1 MVMRLNIEL
10 YSIKDKLFIFL
21 LSLILGLP
29 EASDNSYTLGVIKIS
44 NNALYIS
51 DILTVFLLI
60 ALTIYIIKYDKVN
73 KGIGLIIILYTL
85 LLLIPL
91 FIGISDS
98 NNIFKIIAD
107 LRGAVFIII
116 MYFYY
121 EYLNKAKD
129 RLTYKVNLAILN
141 SVIFFTLILFLL
153 WLIKP
158 SFIYLNS
165 GRISYKSLNL
175 VTLST
180 YISYTNILNK
190 RYKIL
195 SKVVLF
201 LSIILNIFGGFRVLL
216 SIQLL
221 LILVLSVKYLKMT
234 YKKLIC
240 FFILIFT
247 VSIILFT
254 VSEFLRK
261 ISVLYIRFIYLIFN
275 FKNDYSVV
283 TRLNDIQT
291 IFRELKKH
299 VIFGTGFGKEILL
312 STTGSKNLFIDNL
325 YFTLLLKLGVI
336 GFILLIFIY
345 FILFIW
351 LRKSINYELFILLF
365 ILLVFES
372 FFSASIW
379 YDHIYPIA
387 LFLYIAEELH
397 NFKIIKYSYVNMD

>member
-1 MVMRLNIEL
+1 MNIEL